1 MSNNDYN
8 QFTYFMKTVLKGG
21 QTLYD
26 FKDKERN
33 VGLNNLYMLDRTQSM
48 FEYENLPDSVP
59 QRNLELALQTAGFLV
74 GIPTPDGATITYG
87 AFTEE
92 PNQWYEPTK
101 IRVTNPYLPDSCNRE
116 YTIDKDCV
124 LINNDSM
131 RLGLL
136 PIFTKY
142 GSLLAENE
150 LTLQI
155 AIIQERLI
163 SLIVANDEKQYQ
175 SATSFIKKL
184 MGGELSV
191 LLAQRDKQDKFFE
204 NNELGITTQP
214 YATSTSI
221 NSVKNLIEL
230 EQYLKSS
237 QWNEIGI
244 DSNFNMKREA
254 LNSNETGLNKYSLL
268 PFIDNMYN
276 ERVKGIDKFN
286 EMFGTD
292 IKVSKSSTWAD
303 IEEESEL
310 EQEALEKEVESND
323 ESNDDATEPTENND
337 ETKESEENENDA

>member
-1 MSNNDYN
+1 MSNSNDYN
-8 QFTYFMKTVLKGG
+8 QFTYFMKTILRGG
-21 QTLYD
+21 QEVYD
-26 FKDKERN
+26 FKDKEKT

-48 FEYENLPDSVP
+48 FEYDKLPDSVP
-59 QRNLELALQTAGFLV
+59 ERNLELALQTAGFLV
-74 GIPTPDGATITYG
+74 GIPTPDGATMTYG

-142 GSLLAENE
+142 GTLLAENE

-175 SATSFIKKL
+175 SAVAFIKKL
-184 MGGELSV
+184 VGGELSV
-191 LLAQRDKQDKFFE
+191 LLAQRNKQDKFFE

-244 DSNFNMKREA
+244 DANFNMKREA

-268 PFIDNMYN
+268 PFIDNMYK

-286 EMFGTD
+286 KMFGTD
-292 IKVSKSSTWAD
+292 ITVSKSSTWAD
-303 IEEESEL
+303 IEKESEL
-310 EQEALEKEVESND
+310 EQEALENETKSDDSTTES
-323 ESNDDATEPTENND
+323 TENND
-337 ETKESEENENDA
+337 ETNESEVKENDA